1 MLSKLLPAYRLN
13 GFVVAYD
20 HSGLKSL
27 FKHPKNEL
35 GLFQLGLGL
44 RKFLGTD
51 VRFEMGAL
59 QSALQELNVVL
70 LVFDA
75 FLLCCHKL
83 VGTGRRS
90 SQSAITLS

>member
-1 MLSKLLPAYRLN
+1 MLPAYGRI
-13 GFVVAYD
+13 GFVVAYY

-70 LVFDA
+70 LVLDS
-75 FLLCCHKL
+75 FL
-83 VGTGRRS
+83 
-90 SQSAITLS
+90 I